1 MKNEMTLDATFNELG
16 IRPRNHTLGTQKI
29 KCPECQGPSGSHN
42 PKDRPLALTIEADGG
57 AVWFCHHCTMK
68 GNYFI
73 KDSYNFKGH
82 APTKKYIAPKPKVN
96 EEKQSLYAYME
107 KRGITK
113 ATVDSYKLFASGNW
127 IAFPYYNE
135 KGELVNVKYRTEDKM
150 FRQEQDAMPI
160 LYNYAN
166 VHTAD
171 TVIFVEGEIDALSL
185 AEAGFHNV
193 TSLPGG
199 APQTAKFDPNDQRF
213 AALEHSPIRPTKVIL
228 FTDNDGPGRALHKE
242 LLHRFGRDIAWYVR
256 PPKGVK
262 DANELLVTQGP
273 EALRGI
279 VEEAIAY
286 PIDGLYSTR
295 DYFHALHDLYDG
307 NYDRPFEVGEPALDK
322 IYKVMPGTFN
332 LWTGIPNHGKS
343 MFLDFVLLKLAARYK
358 QKFAIFSPEQS
369 TQMHLRR
376 LVMMYTNKSFDPGFN
391 NRLTKDELTD
401 ALAYIHKHF
410 YFIET
415 RESIPKIELI
425 LDIAKSA
432 TLKFGVHGI
441 VIDPYNEVDAS
452 RPGNQREDEHIR
464 DFISICKRFARIHNS
479 TVFCVAH
486 PTKLQKD
493 SDGRYA
499 PPTAY
504 DVSGAA
510 HWHNQSDA
518 IITVHRDF
526 DANTTTIMTRKIR
539 EQGLYGEIGEAE
551 FTYDLSKRTYKE
563 RPDPPEE
570 DWSTS
575 SFNDFRYKD

>member
-1 MKNEMTLDATFNELG
+1 MINEMTLDEKFNELG
-16 IRPRNHTLGTQKI
+16 IKPKNLSLGTQKI
-29 KCPECQGPSGSHN
+29 KCPVCQGTGGAHN
-42 PKDRPLALTIEADGG
+42 PKDRPLALTLDADGG

-68 GNYFI
+68 GNYYV
-73 KDSYNFKGH
+73 KDSYHFKR
-82 APTKKYIAPKPKVN
+82 PRPQKTYVSPKPQIDPD
-96 EEKQSLYAYME
+96 KQFLYDFMKA
-107 KRGITK
+107 RGISK
-113 ATVDSYKLFASGNW
+113 DTVDNYKLFASGSW
-127 IAFPYYNE
+127 IAFPYHDE

-150 FRQEQDAMPI
+150 FKQEQDAMPV
-160 LYNYAN
+160 LYNYEN
-166 VHTAD
+166 IHNCEE
-171 TVIFVEGEIDALSL
+171 VIFVEGEMDALSL
-185 AEAGFHNV
+185 AEIGFNNV
-193 TSLPGG
+193 TTLPNG
-199 APQTAKFDPNDQRF
+199 APKAAKFDPNDQRF
-213 AALEHSPIRPTKVIL
+213 AALEHSPIAPKKVIL

-256 PPKGVK
+256 LPKGVK
-262 DANELLVTQGP
+262 DANELLVKQGP
-273 EALRGI
+273 EALRVV

-307 NYDRPFEVGEPALDK
+307 NYDRPFEVGAPALDK
-322 IYKVMPGTFN
+322 IYKIMPGTFN

-343 MFLDFVLLKLAARYK
+343 MFLDFVLLKLAAKYK

-376 LVMMYTNKSFDPGFN
+376 LVQMHTNKSFDPGFT
-391 NRLTKDELTD
+391 NRLSKEELTD

-410 YFIET
+410 FFIET
-415 RESIPKIELI
+415 RDSVPKISLI

-432 TLKFGVHGI
+432 TQKFGVHGI
-441 VIDPYNEVDAS
+441 IIDPYNEVDAS

-464 DFISICKRFARIHNS
+464 DFISICKRFARVHNS

-486 PTKLQKD
+486 PTKLQKG
-493 SDGRYA
+493 SDGQYS

-526 DANTTTIMTRKIR
+526 DANTTTVMTRKIR

-551 FTYDLSKRTYKE
+551 FTYDITTRTYKE
-563 RPDPPEE
+563 RVYTPDE
-570 DWSTS
+570 DWSTQR
-575 SFNDFRYKD
+575 FNN